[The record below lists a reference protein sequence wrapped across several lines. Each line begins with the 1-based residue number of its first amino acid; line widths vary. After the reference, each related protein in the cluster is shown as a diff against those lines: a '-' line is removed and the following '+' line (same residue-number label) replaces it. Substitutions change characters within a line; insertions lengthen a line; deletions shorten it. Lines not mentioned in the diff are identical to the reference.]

1 MEVVKIKILVVDDEH
16 KIVEVLKA
24 YLEKES
30 YEVITSYGGNEAL
43 NIFKTES
50 PDLILLDL
58 MLPDISGEELCK
70 TIRLDSKV
78 PIIMITAK
86 TEEEAELEGLNIG
99 ADDYITKPFSAK
111 QVVARVK
118 ALIRRSYDE
127 LVSNNI
133 WNFNNSELI
142 MNIDTRE
149 VIVRGQE
156 VILTTTEFNLLITLA
171 KYPKRLF
178 SRDDLISLALRDESE
193 CYDRVVD
200 SHIKNLR
207 QKIEF
212 NSKNPEIIMTVYGVG
227 YKFDG
232 KKS

>member
-1 MEVVKIKILVVDDEH
+1 MKILVVDDEP

-24 YLEKES
+24 YLEKEN
-30 YEVITSYGGNEAL
+30 YEVITSYNGNEAL
-43 NIFKTES
+43 NIFRKES

-70 TIRLDSKV
+70 IIRLDSKV

-86 TEEEAELEGLNIG
+86 TEEESELEGLNIG

-127 LVSNNI
+127 LTSSST
-133 WNFNNSELI
+133 WNFNNGELI
-142 MNIDTRE
+142 INIDTRE
-149 VIVRGQE
+149 VIVRGHQ
-156 VILTTTEFNLLITLA
+156 VVLTTTEFNLLTTLA

-178 SRDDLISLALRDESE
+178 RRDDLISLALRDESE

-207 QKIEF
+207 QKIEL
-212 NSKNPEIIMTVYGVG
+212 NSKSPEIIMTAYGVG

>member
-1 MEVVKIKILVVDDEH
+1 MKILVVDDEP

-43 NIFKTES
+43 NIFRKES

-70 TIRLDSKV
+70 IIRLESKV

-86 TEEEAELEGLNIG
+86 TEEESELEGLNIG

-127 LVSNNI
+127 LNSSSS
-133 WNFNNSELI
+133 WNFNNGELI
-142 MNIDTRE
+142 INIDTRE
-149 VIVRGQE
+149 VIVRGKQ
-156 VILTTTEFNLLITLA
+156 VILTTTEFNLLTTLA

-178 SRDDLISLALRDESE
+178 TRDDLISLALRDESE

-212 NSKNPEIIMTVYGVG
+212 NSKNPEVIITVYGVG

>member
-1 MEVVKIKILVVDDEH
+1 MKILVVDDEP

-43 NIFKTES
+43 NIFRKES

-70 TIRLDSKV
+70 IIRLESKV

-86 TEEEAELEGLNIG
+86 TEEESELEGLNIG

-127 LVSNNI
+127 LNSSSS
-133 WNFNNSELI
+133 WNFNNGELI
-142 MNIDTRE
+142 INIDTRE
-149 VIVRGQE
+149 VIVRGKQ
-156 VILTTTEFNLLITLA
+156 VILTTTEFNLLTTLA
-171 KYPKRLF
+171 KHPKRLF
-178 SRDDLISLALRDESE
+178 TRDDLIALALRDESE

-207 QKIEF
+207 QKIEL
-212 NSKNPEIIMTVYGVG
+212 NSKNPKVIITVYGVG